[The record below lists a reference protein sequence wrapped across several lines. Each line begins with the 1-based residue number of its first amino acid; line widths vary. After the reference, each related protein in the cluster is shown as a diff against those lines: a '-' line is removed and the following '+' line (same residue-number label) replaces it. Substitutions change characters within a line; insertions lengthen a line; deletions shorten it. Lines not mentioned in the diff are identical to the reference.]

1 MEQTLIPDT
10 HSFVKEMEA
19 AGMPQP
25 VAEAF
30 VKNYTKYLLGN
41 LATKQDIESL
51 RAATGKDIEN
61 LRAATQKD
69 IAGVQK
75 DIAGLQKET
84 AELKKETAGLN
95 KEIVAVRQ
103 DLSDKT
109 ILIIKWNVGTVL
121 AVAGLLLAAAARFL

>member
-41 LATKQDIESL
+41 LATKQDIEGL
-51 RAATGKDIEN
+51 Q
-61 LRAATQKD
+61 AATQKD

-121 AVAGLLLAAAARFL
+121 AVAGLLLAPAARFL

>member
-41 LATKQDIESL
+41 LATKQDIEGL
-51 RAATGKDIEN
+51 Q
-61 LRAATQKD
+61 AATQKD

>member
-41 LATKQDIESL
+41 LATKQDIEGL
-51 RAATGKDIEN
+51 Q
-61 LRAATQKD
+61 AATQKD

-121 AVAGLLLAAAARFL
+121 AVAGLLLAAAASFL

>member
-41 LATKQDIESL
+41 LATKQDIEGL
-51 RAATGKDIEN
+51 QAATQKDI
-61 LRAATQKD
+61 AGVQKD

>member
-1 MEQTLIPDT
+1 
-10 HSFVKEMEA
+10 MEA

-41 LATKQDIESL
+41 LATKQDIEGL
-51 RAATGKDIEN
+51 QAV
-61 LRAATQKD
+61 TQKD

>member
-1 MEQTLIPDT
+1 MEQTQTLIPDT
-10 HSFVKEMEA
+10 HSFVKEMAE

-41 LATKQDIESL
+41 LATKQDIEGL

-69 IAGVQK
+69 IELLRKDTAVQLAQLETNLTK
-75 DIAGLQKET
+75 AIQASQFKIIGALGGLITVFAAIIA
-84 AELKKETAGLN
+84 
-95 KEIVAVRQ
+95 
-103 DLSDKT
+103 
-109 ILIIKWNVGTVL
+109 L
-121 AVAGLLLAAAARFL
+121 AKLL